1 MKETAACWL
10 RAVAVFAAPGINIKA
25 VLTDNGSCYR
35 SR

>member
-1 MKETAACWL
+1 MKENAAYWL
-10 RAVAVFAAPGINIKA
+10 RAVAFLAAPGINVKA